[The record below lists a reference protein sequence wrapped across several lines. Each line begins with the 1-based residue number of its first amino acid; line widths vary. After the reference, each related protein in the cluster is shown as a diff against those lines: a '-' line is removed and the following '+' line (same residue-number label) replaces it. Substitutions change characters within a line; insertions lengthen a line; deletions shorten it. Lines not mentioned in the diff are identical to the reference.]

1 MKIFDFP
8 IHTVSHSYPQRGT
21 QVQLGGNW
29 TFSTAPRAPVMR
41 TFTLRFDMLR
51 WIKNNAGLY
60 TSSIDPEINALRL
73 DEFYRE
79 HELHKD
85 FIYPHEIY
93 GNLVVKFAQPLVLP
107 EAKKDGFG
115 AILNVSLTLIEQ
127 PT

>member
-1 MKIFDFP
+1 MKVFDFSV
-8 IHTVSHSYPQRGT
+8 HTVSHSYPQRGT

-29 TFSTAPRAPVMR
+29 TFSTAPRGPVMR
-41 TFTLRFDMLR
+41 TFTLRFDLLR
-51 WIKNNAGLY
+51 WIKDSNGVF
-60 TSSIDPEINALRL
+60 SSVLDPKLNALRL

-93 GNLVVKFAQPLVLP
+93 GNLIVKFAQPLVIP
-107 EAKKDGFG
+107 EAKKDSNG
-115 AILNVSLTLIEQ
+115 AILGLTLTLIEQ